1 MIDWGLVANIAG
13 GGYGLTILVLVI
25 LFLVAWLV
33 GLVIQKT
40 GKKPAPK
47 ETSPQED
54 K

>member
-13 GGYGLTILVLVI
+13 GGYGLTILVLFI
-25 LFLVAWLV
+25 LFLIAWLV

-40 GKKPAPK
+40 GKKPDAKEAP
-47 ETSPQED
+47 PED

>member
-25 LFLVAWLV
+25 LFLITWLV

-40 GKKPAPK
+40 GKKPAVK
-47 ETSPQED
+47 EAPPED

>member
-25 LFLVAWLV
+25 LFLIAWLV

-40 GKKPAPK
+40 GKTSATKDAPPK
-47 ETSPQED
+47 D